1 MGCGTAFMRLILFV
15 TNIVITIFSIALI
28 VVGAVCI
35 YKLHE
40 LETIFDDNAR
50 YLGFGSLAVGMLLL
64 VLGITGVCGACV
76 QGTKSCLIM
85 HLILLALLIIGE
97 AIGIG
102 MLLYYSADDDL
113 EKEISTTVQDA
124 FKTYGG
130 NETSS
135 AAITDGID
143 MFQEILHCCGQH
155 TYKDWGNSSV
165 AFTWVVSLNY
175 ASYLPD
181 SCCKTL
187 ETGCGK
193 KLALINTDEA
203 AIKEKFYVQ
212 GCEEEIHDYVDK
224 WSGVVTGILIAI
236 AVLQV
241 VCFLF
246 GVCLSCFKKD

>member
-1 MGCGTAFMRLILFV
+1 MGCGTAFMRLVLFV
-15 TNIVITIFSIALI
+15 TNLVITIFSIALI
-28 VVGAVCI
+28 AVGAVCI

-50 YLGFGSLAVGMLLL
+50 YLGFGSLAIGMLLL

-76 QGTKSCLIM
+76 QGTKSCLVM
-85 HLILLALLIIGE
+85 HLILLGLLIVAE

-102 MLLYYSADDDL
+102 LLLYYSADDDL
-113 EKEISTTVQDA
+113 EKEISKTVQDA

-143 MFQEILHCCGQH
+143 MFQEVLHCCGQH
-155 TYKDWGNSSV
+155 TYKDWSNSSV
-165 AFTWVVSLNY
+165 AFTWVITLNY
-175 ASYLPD
+175 GAYLPD
-181 SCCKTL
+181 SCCRTKKS
-187 ETGCGK
+187 GCGK
-193 KLALINTDEA
+193 TLSV
-203 AIKEKFYVQ
+203 IKANQTAVNSTFFTQ
-212 GCEEEIHDYVDK
+212 GCEDEVHDYLDK

-241 VCFLF
+241 LCFLF
-246 GVCLSCFKKD
+246 GVCLTCIKKD

>member
-1 MGCGTAFMRLILFV
+1 MRLILFV

-28 VVGAVCI
+28 AVGAVCI

-50 YLGFGSLAVGMLLL
+50 YLGFGSLAVGMMLL

-85 HLILLALLIIGE
+85 HLILLGLLIIAE
-97 AIGIG
+97 AVGIG
-102 MLLYYSADDDL
+102 LLLYYSADDDL
-113 EKEISTTVQDA
+113 EKEISKTVQDA

-135 AAITDGID
+135 GAITDGID

-155 TYKDWGNSSV
+155 TYKDWSNSSV
-165 AFTWVVSLNY
+165 AFSWVVTLNY
-175 ASYLPD
+175 GAYLPD
-181 SCCKTL
+181 SCCKTKK
-187 ETGCGK
+187 TGCGK
-193 KLALINTDEA
+193 KLANINTDTA
-203 AIKEKFYVQ
+203 AIKKKFYVQ
-212 GCEEEIHDYVDK
+212 GCEDEIHDYLDK

-241 VCFLF
+241 LCFLF
-246 GVCLSCFKKD
+246 GVCLSCIKKE